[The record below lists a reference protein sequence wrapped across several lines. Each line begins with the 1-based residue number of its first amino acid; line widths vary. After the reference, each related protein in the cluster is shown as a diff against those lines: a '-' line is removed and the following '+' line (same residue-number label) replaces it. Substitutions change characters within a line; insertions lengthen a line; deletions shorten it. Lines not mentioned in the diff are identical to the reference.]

1 MFLMLKFEINFDTT
15 ESSPV
20 VIKLKRRWDTPDN
33 LKKVIRESVVITL
46 DILERREWGDPEPIW
61 YLEVTFRNREKEV
74 IAEGTLADYQG
85 AVEQFLIGT
94 HYACADIAEF
104 KLEPGNDNTV
114 NLVILKMT
122 NKG

>member
-1 MFLMLKFEINFDTT
+1 MLKFEINFDTT

-94 HYACADIAEF
+94 HYACPDIAEF

>member
-1 MFLMLKFEINFDTT
+1 MLKFEINFDTT
-15 ESSPV
+15 DSSPI
-20 VIKLKRRWDTPDN
+20 VIKLKRRWDTPDT
-33 LKKVIRESVVITL
+33 LKEVIRESAVITL

-85 AVEQFLIGT
+85 AVEQFLMGA

-104 KLEPGNDNTV
+104 KLESGNDNTV